1 MKKYFFLAAAAAMM
15 LSACSDNDLGDF
27 VNEGPIPLT
36 IGTSFD
42 EGPVV
47 TTRGN
52 DVGYQTDALDN
63 TNNQLGLFILKKDGT
78 GVTSPTKEN
87 YEQFNLG
94 SNSLAAGA
102 GTTNALPAKYSQVS
116 TSTTLY
122 YPDTKGQELDI
133 YAYAPYISA
142 VAATPTPTASYIPNT
157 FNDISTQKI
166 TFLTKKNQTAEADYR
181 ASDVLWG
188 CAGTGTTI
196 AASVASGGAYAL
208 LGKTGNNNTI
218 SAATYLATK
227 KNDGTSSLTSSQ
239 LTGAYW
245 FTYDDTAPVN
255 EENKADVFVPLLHRG
270 SKVVI
275 NLITDN
281 SMPYTKLQHAKV
293 SLGVDYVEGELN
305 IQTGAFT
312 GSGTNAADYIV
323 LTDNLGAGTNAGPY
337 PATGTQTGYTC
348 CAVIVP
354 HVATKAKAAGKQI
367 MIDLGDGT
375 TWTNGTYA
383 WNPSSD
389 ITFESGKVYTYTIT
403 VKASELT
410 VVANVADWVS
420 AGATITGDAT
430 LQ

>member
-1 MKKYFFLAAAAAMM
+1 M
-15 LSACSDNDLGDF
+15 
-27 VNEGPIPLT
+27 
-36 IGTSFD
+36 
-42 EGPVV
+42 
-47 TTRGN
+47 
-52 DVGYQTDALDN
+52 
-63 TNNQLGLFILKKDGT
+63 
-78 GVTSPTKEN
+78 
-87 YEQFNLG
+87 
-94 SNSLAAGA
+94 
-102 GTTNALPAKYSQVS
+102 
-116 TSTTLY
+116 
-122 YPDTKGQELDI
+122 
-133 YAYAPYISA
+133 
-142 VAATPTPTASYIPNT
+142 
-157 FNDISTQKI
+157 
-166 TFLTKKNQTAEADYR
+166 
-181 ASDVLWG
+181 LWG

-196 AASVASGGAYAL
+196 AASVATGGAYAL

-218 SAATYLATK
+218 SAATYLTTK
-227 KNDGTSSLTSSQ
+227 KNDGSTPLTSSQ

-245 FTYDDTAPVN
+245 FTYDDAAPVN

-275 NLITDN
+275 NLITDT

-323 LTDNLGAGTNAGPY
+323 LTDNLGDGTNAGPY